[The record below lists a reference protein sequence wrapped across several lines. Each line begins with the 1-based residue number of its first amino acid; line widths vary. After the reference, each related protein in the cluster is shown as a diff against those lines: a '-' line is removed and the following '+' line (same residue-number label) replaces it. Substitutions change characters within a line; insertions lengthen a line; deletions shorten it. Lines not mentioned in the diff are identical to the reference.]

1 MLGIFILAT
10 LAVAYGVW
18 RFGVPVV
25 LEFISAGPIGMI
37 TIVLMVWGYF
47 AWYDLVGD
55 SWFAITLTWIL
66 ALGFIAL
73 VVSLFS
79 RRS

>member
-10 LAVAYGVW
+10 LALAYGVW
-18 RFGVPVV
+18 RFGVPMV

-37 TIVLMVWGYF
+37 AIILMVWGYF

-55 SWFAITLTWIL
+55 SWFAIAITWLLAIGVISLT
-66 ALGFIAL
+66 
-73 VVSLFS
+73 VSLFS

>member
-1 MLGIFILAT
+1 MLGIFIIAT
-10 LAVAYGVW
+10 LAFLYGVW

-37 TIVLMVWGYF
+37 TIILMVWGYIK
-47 AWYDLVGD
+47 WYQLVGD
-55 SWFAITLTWIL
+55 SWFAILMTWLL
-66 ALGFIAL
+66 AIGVIAL
-73 VVSLFS
+73 IVSTFS

>member
-10 LAVAYGVW
+10 LALAYGVW

-25 LEFISAGPIGMI
+25 IAFITAGPIGMI
-37 TIVLMVWGYF
+37 SIILMVWGYF

-55 SWFAITLTWIL
+55 SGFAIAMTWLLAIGIVSLT
-66 ALGFIAL
+66 
-73 VVSLFS
+73 VSLFS